1 MQAGTLLDH
10 LGSLHRAALDRLY
23 GDKWTCQ
30 AILRALPA
38 TSRHY
43 VLRLAGAN
51 GMLPV
56 EVVKSWPLQRATA
69 LQKHEMILQ
78 QLCGL
83 HLLREVVVR
92 QQTHVSMV
100 CYELHASFREQ
111 LRQSLCPSWNSE
123 AAEGIGADKHAA
135 TAQQLER
142 HAMSTWELLLQAVVQ
157 PPPNLHKVSLSMCT
171 ESLQDLLALPSLGL
185 IERCPTSASPGD
197 VRLRMSRAARAFLL
211 LPTHEQVWRLIL
223 GYLELI
229 DHSNQEG
236 NVGARDAT
244 LAFLLRLGSMSVG
257 RDCSVET
264 LDDSQKRILKDLLL
278 FGIVYQRKEN
288 SRRFYPTT
296 LAVQLLSGS
305 TGGGFSPLE
314 LGIGCLILE
323 TNFRLYAYTKSP
335 LWPQVVP
342 PALQL
347 PPYARS
353 HPLSYPNPIH
363 H

>member
-1 MQAGTLLDH
+1 MQR
-10 LGSLHRAALDRLY
+10 SLSIAFLS
-23 GDKWTCQ
+23 
-30 AILRALPA
+30 LP
-38 TSRHY
+38 Y
-43 VLRLAGAN
+43 D
-51 GMLPV
+51 
-56 EVVKSWPLQRATA
+56 Q
-69 LQKHEMILQ
+69 
-78 QLCGL
+78 
-83 HLLREVVVR
+83 
-92 QQTHVSMV
+92 
-100 CYELHASFREQ
+100 
-111 LRQSLCPSWNSE
+111 
-123 AAEGIGADKHAA
+123 
-135 TAQQLER
+135 
-142 HAMSTWELLLQAVVQ
+142 LQAPVVIHHD
-157 PPPNLHKVSLSMCT
+157 PHSISINTGLVLYPCT
-171 ESLQDLLALPSLGL
+171 
-185 IERCPTSASPGD
+185 
-197 VRLRMSRAARAFLL
+197 
-211 LPTHEQVWRLIL
+211 
-223 GYLELI
+223 
-229 DHSNQEG
+229 
-236 NVGARDAT
+236 
-244 LAFLLRLGSMSVG
+244 G

>member
-142 HAMSTWELLLQAVVQ
+142 HAMSTWELLLQAAGCLSFNPPSPSPITLPTPIQPHSPHPRSNPLHPAPTTFLSPIPRNQ
-157 PPPNLHKVSLSMCT
+157 PPISVRPCPILISMRIRIPVRSDHAGRCAATAEPSQSLS
-171 ESLQDLLALPSLGL
+171 
-185 IERCPTSASPGD
+185 
-197 VRLRMSRAARAFLL
+197 F
-211 LPTHEQVWRLIL
+211 
-223 GYLELI
+223 
-229 DHSNQEG
+229 
-236 NVGARDAT
+236 NV
-244 LAFLLRLGSMSVG
+244 
-257 RDCSVET
+257 
-264 LDDSQKRILKDLLL
+264 
-278 FGIVYQRKEN
+278 Y
-288 SRRFYPTT
+288 
-296 LAVQLLSGS
+296 
-305 TGGGFSPLE
+305 
-314 LGIGCLILE
+314 
-323 TNFRLYAYTKSP
+323 
-335 LWPQVVP
+335 
-342 PALQL
+342 
-347 PPYARS
+347 
-353 HPLSYPNPIH
+353 
-363 H
+363 